1 MPGISLNDI
10 DQLPDPALELDV
22 FLLLS
27 LCNKT
32 GELEKEK
39 LSIYMH
45 AKNWNSSRINKIV
58 RYAMDRE
65 LLSNHSGL
73 CITDKGRQKIGRN

>member
-10 DQLPDPALELDV
+10 EQLPDPTLEPDV

-27 LCNKT
+27 LCNKN

-39 LSIYMH
+39 LSIYMR
-45 AKNWNSSRINKIV
+45 AKNWSRSRIKKIV
-58 RYAMDRE
+58 RYAMDSG
-65 LLSNHSGL
+65 LLSDHSGL